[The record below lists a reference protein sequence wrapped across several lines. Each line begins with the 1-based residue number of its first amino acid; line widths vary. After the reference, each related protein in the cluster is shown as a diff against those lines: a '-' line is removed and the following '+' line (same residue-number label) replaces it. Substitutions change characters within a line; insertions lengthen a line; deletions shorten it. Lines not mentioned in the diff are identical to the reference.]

1 MKCVVGT
8 NNKSKI
14 TIVAKVLTEFNVQ
27 GDISVNGIN
36 INSGVPDT
44 PWGEEIKQGAYNRA
58 TVLANTHKGIHCI
71 GIESGLVTRYGDT
84 FEESWACVIV
94 NTKVFYGYSSGLLI
108 PKYVL
113 NRMKQDA
120 QEHGPAMNT
129 IRTELNQHD
138 DRDTWGTYSAKLIT
152 RDVSL
157 AEALRN
163 ALIQVFAPEE
173 SLYRKS

>member
-1 MKCVVGT
+1 M
-8 NNKSKI
+8 
-14 TIVAKVLTEFNVQ
+14 
-27 GDISVNGIN
+27 
-36 INSGVPDT
+36 DT
-44 PWGEEIKQGAYNRA
+44 PYLLVIVHGCLRQRVQYMGRL
-58 TVLANTHKGIHCI
+58 T
-71 GIESGLVTRYGDT
+71 LVTRYGDT

-94 NTKVFYGYSSGLLI
+94 KTKVFYGYSSGLLI

-120 QEHGPAMNT
+120 LEHGPAMNT

-173 SLYRKS
+173 SLYRKG